1 MFQTVRTCPEKQPA
15 YKTLIWA
22 IKVGPVAN
30 NYQSE
35 SFETSAYL
43 LYKSENRLV
52 HDGFCRANFGVRS
65 MVPEASSFSQLSQ
78 VISQA
83 AAPAFILAAL
93 AAFTALLIARQNRIV
108 DRTIVLNAISGD
120 SVKERLKADLPRL
133 MRRAAMLNRAILWA
147 VISSIAITV
156 LVIVAFVS
164 ALLHIQHEVG
174 VAILF
179 IVALLAFTIALV
191 EFAREVR
198 IALNELD
205 HYG

>member
-1 MFQTVRTCPEKQPA
+1 MP
-15 YKTLIWA
+15 
-22 IKVGPVAN
+22 
-30 NYQSE
+30 
-35 SFETSAYL
+35 ETS
-43 LYKSENRLV
+43 V
-52 HDGFCRANFGVRS
+52 
-65 MVPEASSFSQLSQ
+65 SQLSH

-108 DRTIVLNAISGD
+108 DRTIALNGISD
-120 SVKERLKADLPRL
+120 NDIVKGRLKADLPRL
-133 MRRAAMLNRAILWA
+133 MRRAAMMNRAILFS
-147 VISSIAITV
+147 VVSSLTITV
-156 LVIVAFVS
+156 LVIVAFAS
-164 ALLHIQHEVG
+164 ALLHFQHEVG

-179 IVALLAFTIALV
+179 IVSLVAFAVSLV

>member
-1 MFQTVRTCPEKQPA
+1 MPDTPS
-15 YKTLIWA
+15 I
-22 IKVGPVAN
+22 
-30 NYQSE
+30 
-35 SFETSAYL
+35 
-43 LYKSENRLV
+43 
-52 HDGFCRANFGVRS
+52 
-65 MVPEASSFSQLSQ
+65 SQLSH

-108 DRTIVLNAISGD
+108 DRTIVLNAID
-120 SVKERLKADLPRL
+120 DDDPTKARLKADLPRL
-133 MRRAAMLNRAILWA
+133 MRRAAMMNRAILWS

-156 LVIVAFVS
+156 LVIVAFAS
-164 ALLHIQHEVG
+164 ALLHFQHEIG
-174 VAILF
+174 VAVLF
-179 IVALLAFTIALV
+179 IVSLVAFTVALV

>member
-1 MFQTVRTCPEKQPA
+1 MMP
-15 YKTLIWA
+15 
-22 IKVGPVAN
+22 
-30 NYQSE
+30 
-35 SFETSAYL
+35 ETS
-43 LYKSENRLV
+43 V
-52 HDGFCRANFGVRS
+52 
-65 MVPEASSFSQLSQ
+65 SQLSH

-108 DRTIVLNAISGD
+108 DRTIALNGISD
-120 SVKERLKADLPRL
+120 NDIVKGRLKADLPRL
-133 MRRAAMLNRAILWA
+133 MRRAAMMNRAILFS
-147 VISSIAITV
+147 VISSLTITV
-156 LVIVAFVS
+156 LVIVAFAS
-164 ALLHIQHEVG
+164 ALLHFQHEVG

-179 IVALLAFTIALV
+179 IVSLVAFAVSLV

>member
-1 MFQTVRTCPEKQPA
+1 MP
-15 YKTLIWA
+15 
-22 IKVGPVAN
+22 
-30 NYQSE
+30 
-35 SFETSAYL
+35 ETS
-43 LYKSENRLV
+43 V
-52 HDGFCRANFGVRS
+52 
-65 MVPEASSFSQLSQ
+65 SQLSH

-108 DRTIVLNAISGD
+108 DRTIALNGISD
-120 SVKERLKADLPRL
+120 NDIVKGRLKADLPRL
-133 MRRAAMLNRAILWA
+133 MRRAAMMNRAILFS
-147 VISSIAITV
+147 VISSLTITV
-156 LVIVAFVS
+156 LVIVAFAS
-164 ALLHIQHEVG
+164 ALLHFQHEVG

-179 IVALLAFTIALV
+179 IVSLVAFAVSLV

>member
-1 MFQTVRTCPEKQPA
+1 MLPDA
-15 YKTLIWA
+15 
-22 IKVGPVAN
+22 
-30 NYQSE
+30 
-35 SFETSAYL
+35 TS
-43 LYKSENRLV
+43 V
-52 HDGFCRANFGVRS
+52 T
-65 MVPEASSFSQLSQ
+65 QLSH

-108 DRTIVLNAISGD
+108 DRTIVLNAISD
-120 SVKERLKADLPRL
+120 NDVVKRQLKADLPRL
-133 MRRAAMLNRAILWA
+133 MRRAAMMNRAILWS

-156 LVIVAFVS
+156 LVIVAFAS
-164 ALLHIQHEVG
+164 ALLHFQHEVG

-179 IVALLAFTIALV
+179 IVSLVAFTVSLV

>member
-1 MFQTVRTCPEKQPA
+1 MMP
-15 YKTLIWA
+15 
-22 IKVGPVAN
+22 
-30 NYQSE
+30 
-35 SFETSAYL
+35 ETS
-43 LYKSENRLV
+43 V
-52 HDGFCRANFGVRS
+52 
-65 MVPEASSFSQLSQ
+65 SQLSH

-108 DRTIVLNAISGD
+108 DRTIALNGISD
-120 SVKERLKADLPRL
+120 NDIVKGRLKADLPRL
-133 MRRAAMLNRAILWA
+133 MRRAAMMNRAILFS
-147 VISSIAITV
+147 VVSSLTITV
-156 LVIVAFVS
+156 LVIVAFAS
-164 ALLHIQHEVG
+164 ALLHFQHEVG

-179 IVALLAFTIALV
+179 IVSLVAFAVSLV

>member
-1 MFQTVRTCPEKQPA
+1 MPVDTNRLARTIVNGPA
-15 YKTLIWA
+15 FA
-22 IKVGPVAN
+22 GN
-30 NYQSE
+30 NFRLDSMIP
-35 SFETSAYL
+35 ETS
-43 LYKSENRLV
+43 SV
-52 HDGFCRANFGVRS
+52 
-65 MVPEASSFSQLSQ
+65 SQLSQ

-83 AAPAFILAAL
+83 AAPGFILAAL

-108 DRTIVLNAISGD
+108 DRTIVLNGISD
-120 SVKERLKADLPRL
+120 DDPVKCRLKADLPRL
-133 MRRAAMLNRAILWA
+133 LRRAAMMNRAILWA
-147 VISSIAITV
+147 LISSIAITV
-156 LVIVAFVS
+156 LVVVAFAS

-179 IVALLAFTIALV
+179 IVALLAFTISLV